1 MKVGRGHVKLSNGS
15 RLWLCACTVAAV
27 TLLAACATA
36 ASSPVPSAAG
46 GHRAQT
52 YTNPFGFS
60 ITYDNSALRRFVG
73 FANAVQE
80 RFGVTPDGPIYHA
93 VKVGI
98 TGFAERGIKQ
108 IVEAPAMTVVAK
120 EATTEITPPPLSALR
135 SAQNLFWTGKPLP
148 RTSMVRKAGRPMTI
162 EPVTVHGLSGY
173 RLSQRG
179 GGWVHVL
186 YALFDGRVVYL
197 VNCNAKAA
205 AWPTMGPI
213 LEAAARSLRVTSQGG
228 GR

>member
-1 MKVGRGHVKLSNGS
+1 MKSSTGPGRVYVLAFAMLSI
-15 RLWLCACTVAAV
+15 L
-27 TLLAACATA
+27 TLLSGCAA
-36 ASSPVPSAAG
+36 ASSSTPAQSASSSRFA
-46 GHRAQT
+46 RT

-80 RFGVTPDGPIYHA
+80 RFGVTPDGPVYHA
-93 VKVGI
+93 VKDGI
-98 TGFAERGIKQ
+98 AGFAERGTREVVK
-108 IVEAPAMTVVAK
+108 APAMTVVARL
-120 EATTEITPPPLSALR
+120 ASSEITLPPLSALR
-135 SAQNLFWTGKPLP
+135 RAQNLFWTGTPLP
-148 RTSMVRKAGRPMTI
+148 RTSMVSKTGGPTTI

-186 YALFDGRVVYL
+186 YALFDGKVVYL

-205 AWPTMGPI
+205 AWPKMGPI
-213 LEAAARSLRVTSQGG
+213 LEAAARSFRVTSQAG